1 MNNASLFSRDQQWL
15 EDRLAA
21 VWQRG
26 FSDLVPGNRVEI
38 KFGRVART
46 RLGSIRMSRDKK
58 VSKILINRLF
68 LQDAVPEQVVD
79 ATIAHELVHYLH
91 GFSSPFEQKFC
102 SPHAGG
108 VVTKELKQRGF
119 SETLL
124 FQRRWL
130 KVHWLPILR
139 EHMSL
144 RRPGALRRSRSRHLP
159 RAFSLLRRFF

>member
-1 MNNASLFSRDQQWL
+1 MTTRDQEWL
-15 EDRLAA
+15 ETRLKT

-26 FSDLVPGNRVEI
+26 FTDLVPGNRVEI

-68 LQDAVPEQVVD
+68 IQENIPEQVVD

-119 SETLL
+119 SEALL

-130 KVHWLPILR
+130 KTHWLPLLR
-139 EHMSL
+139 EHVGL
-144 RRPGALRRSRSRHLP
+144 RSRAPRRKRSRRLP
-159 RAFSLLRRFF
+159 RTFALLRRFF

>member
-1 MNNASLFSRDQQWL
+1 MTPRDQSWL
-15 EDRLAA
+15 ESRLAD

-26 FSDLVPGNRVEI
+26 FFDVVPGNRVEI

-68 LQDAVPEQVVD
+68 TSEAIPEEVVD

-91 GFSSPFEQKFC
+91 GFSSPFEQKYC

-119 SETLL
+119 SEALL

-130 KVHWLPILR
+130 KTHWLPLLR
-139 EHMSL
+139 EHVGL
-144 RRPGALRRSRSRHLP
+144 RLRAPRRKRSRRLP
-159 RAFSLLRRFF
+159 RTFSLLRRFF

>member
-1 MNNASLFSRDQQWL
+1 MIPLTPRDQQWL
-15 EDRLAA
+15 ENRLKI
-21 VWQRG
+21 VWQQG

-68 LQDAVPEQVVD
+68 LQDAIPAQVVD

-91 GFSSPFEQKFC
+91 GFSSPFEQKYC

-130 KVHWLPILR
+130 KVHWLPLLR
-139 EHMSL
+139 EHAGL
-144 RRPGALRRSRSRHLP
+144 RPSAHHRKRSRRLP
-159 RAFSLLRRFF
+159 LALSLLRRFF